1 MTSLHIPSLRFGRK
15 SSGSGGIQDSP
26 GDKIFTGFNTIFLL
40 VILIVILYPLIYTVS
55 ASFSEP
61 SAVISGKV
69 TLLPVDFTLIG
80 YQKIFEY
87 PTLIKGMLNS
97 LFYTVV
103 GASVSVVLT
112 MLAAYPLTRKDL
124 PGRRFLTLLFFFP
137 MLFSGGLIPF
147 YLVVRDLGL
156 VNTRWAL
163 IIPTA
168 LSVWNLIITISFLRT
183 SIPEELY
190 EAAQIDGCSD
200 FGYLIK
206 VVLPLSKSI
215 IAVLFLLYAVTQWN
229 QYFLSLVFQTN
240 PDLAPLQIVLRNILV
255 YNKIDLGMMADVK
268 RMADQ
273 QALQEQL
280 KFSSMVVASVPVL
293 LLYPFIQRYFVQ
305 GLTVGAI
312 KG

>member
-1 MTSLHIPSLRFGRK
+1 MTNLRMPFSKRK
-15 SSGSGGIQDSP
+15 SSAGIQDSA
-26 GDKIFTGFNTIFLL
+26 GDKIFVVLNTIFLL
-40 VILIVILYPLIYTVS
+40 IILVVILYPLIYTLS
-55 ASFSEP
+55 ASLSNP
-61 SAVISGKV
+61 SAVIAGKV

-87 PTLIKGMLNS
+87 PTLIKGMGNS
-97 LFYTVV
+97 LFYTIV

-112 MLAAYPLTRKDL
+112 MLAAFPLTRKDL
-124 PGRRFLTLLFFFP
+124 PGRRFLMVLFFFP

-200 FGYLIK
+200 IGYLIK

-240 PDLAPLQIVLRNILV
+240 PEIAPLQIVLRNILV

-280 KFSSMVVASVPVL
+280 KFASMVVASVPVL
-293 LLYPFIQRYFVQ
+293 LLYPFVQRYFVQ

>member
-1 MTSLHIPSLRFGRK
+1 MTSLRMPSLRFGRK
-15 SSGSGGIQDSP
+15 SSGAIQDSP
-26 GDKIFTGFNTIFLL
+26 GDKIFMVVNTIFLL
-40 VILIVILYPLIYTVS
+40 VILIVILYPLIYTLS

-69 TLLPVDFTLIG
+69 TLLPVDFTLVG

-87 PTLIKGMLNS
+87 PTLIKGMGNS
-97 LFYTVV
+97 LFYTIV

-112 MLAAYPLTRKDL
+112 ILAAYPLTRKDL
-124 PGRRFLTLLFFFP
+124 PGRRALTLLFFFP

-200 FGYLIK
+200 IGYLIK
-206 VVLPLSKSI
+206 IVLPLSKSI

-240 PDLAPLQIVLRNILV
+240 PEIAPLQIVLRNILV
-255 YNKIDLGMMADVK
+255 YNKIDLGMMGDVT

-280 KFSSMVVASVPVL
+280 KFASMVVASVPVL
-293 LLYPFIQRYFVQ
+293 LLYPFVQRYFVQ